1 MKLFFK
7 LLPLL
12 IFSGASYASTIT
24 LNALNSG
31 WYYDS
36 GVHNSNTQPN
46 ISAGVCVTC
55 LYSGETRNF
64 FLFDLSSISE
74 NIVSAELRITSGN
87 YVSNDPFEIFSLFD
101 VTSDPSILP
110 TNTTQN
116 LSLFDDLGSGQ
127 EYGSYQVQQ
136 DSDTV
141 ISIMLN
147 SIAIEDINNTNSLF
161 AIGGA
166 VTSLDNDLTRTQYL
180 FGGTHLGE
188 QTRELIITTV
198 PVPGA
203 FWLFLSSLPILFSCL
218 RKINLTNK

>member
-7 LLPLL
+7 LIPL
-12 IFSGASYASTIT
+12 IMFSGISYSSTIT
-24 LNALNSG
+24 LNALSSG

-36 GVHNSNTQPN
+36 GVHNSNTEPN

-55 LYSGETRNF
+55 LYSGESRNY

-74 NIVSAELRITSGN
+74 DIVSAELRITSGN
-87 YVSNDPFEIFSLFD
+87 YISSDPFETFSLFD
-101 VTSDPSILP
+101 ITSDPSILP
-110 TNTTQN
+110 TNTSQN

-127 EYGSYQVQQ
+127 EYGGYQVQQ
-136 DSDTV
+136 NSDPV

-147 SIAIEDINNTNSLF
+147 SFAIDDINSTNSLF

-166 VTSLDNDLTRTQYL
+166 ITSLDNDLTRTQYV
-180 FGGTHLGE
+180 FGGTHIGK

-203 FWLFLSSLPILFSCL
+203 LWLFLTSLPILFSYT
-218 RKINLTNK
+218 RKRNLTNK